1 MAERRLSRR
10 NRSQTRTSRAGSLL
24 AVAADVVCDE
34 FRDDDLE
41 RTLKVI
47 FHMWWNTGLR
57 ERRFVDLV
65 QAARSITK
73 KRIAAGQ
80 VQLGDP
86 GRRRAMPYFLAVL
99 REQATLAQTLALEDP
114 SGRCQR
120 DREARR

>member
-10 NRSQTRTSRAGSLL
+10 NRSQTRTSRPGSLL
-24 AVAADVVCDE
+24 AVAADVICHE
-34 FRDDDLE
+34 FRDDDPE

-57 ERRFVDLV
+57 EQRFVEVV
-65 QAARSITK
+65 QAVRAITK

-99 REQATLAQTLALEDP
+99 REQAALAQTLALKDP
-114 SGRCQR
+114 NGQRQR
-120 DREARR
+120 DREAHR